1 MEGLDLF
8 NPVNRLATE
17 DDSPSPTPSPYNDY
31 WDNDEDESEEEGE
44 EEMSEGNYDMEMED
58 DEGDIDYIEPTTR
71 QRRSTELNLRVG
83 KTRNEGEDGGEGVDM
98 IDGLAASFHVEKQQG
113 LKLTFR
119 KRGRQEMSSSENSS
133 EPPVTK
139 VIIIHVQLLYMYTR
153 NFKSV
158 VYF

>member
-31 WDNDEDESEEEGE
+31 WDDDEEEEEEEEG
-44 EEMSEGNYDMEMED
+44 EMSEGNDDMEMED
-58 DEGDIDYIEPTTR
+58 DEGDIDYIEPATR
-71 QRRSTELNLRVG
+71 QRRSTELALRVG
-83 KTRNEGEDGGEGVDM
+83 KTRNGGEGEDGGEGVDM
-98 IDGLAASFHVEKQQG
+98 TDGLDTSFHVEKQQG

-119 KRGRQEMSSSENSS
+119 KRGRQEMSTSENSS

-139 VIIIHVQLLYMYTR
+139 V
-153 NFKSV
+153 S
-158 VYF
+158 